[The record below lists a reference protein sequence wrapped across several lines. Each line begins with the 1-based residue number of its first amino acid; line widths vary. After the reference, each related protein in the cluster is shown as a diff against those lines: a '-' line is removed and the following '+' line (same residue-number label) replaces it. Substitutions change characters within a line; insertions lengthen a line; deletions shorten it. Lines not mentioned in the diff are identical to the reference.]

1 MVRSRACS
9 SARLERTP
17 DKREVGSSS
26 LPRPTI
32 LIKYWGRSS
41 VGRAVALQ
49 ASGRRFDPVRLH
61 HFKDGV
67 NGSYE
72 GQISGKVFQ
81 IKRLRL
87 ICMLF
92 VIVNRSIII
101 TSN

>member
-1 MVRSRACS
+1 
-9 SARLERTP
+9 
-17 DKREVGSSS
+17 
-26 LPRPTI
+26 
-32 LIKYWGRSS
+32 
-41 VGRAVALQ
+41 
-49 ASGRRFDPVRLH
+49 
-61 HFKDGV
+61 V